1 MKLYYSPG
9 ACSLSPHI
17 VAHEAGIALE
27 LEKVDLKTKQ
37 TESGQDFLS
46 ISPRGY
52 VPALQLD
59 NGEVLAEGPA
69 IVQYLADLKPES
81 GLAPANGS
89 MARYRLQE
97 WLTYIGTEIHK
108 SYSPLFNPATLD
120 SVRADR
126 AAYLQRRYGL
136 IEQTLAKQPYL
147 LGEQFSVADV
157 YLFVVTNWARM
168 VKLDLG
174 AFPALQAFQERIAA
188 RPAVQAALRAEKLVK

>member
-17 VAHEAGIALE
+17 VAHEAGIELE
-27 LEKVDLKTKQ
+27 LEKVDLRSKQ
-37 TESGQDFLS
+37 TESGQDFVS

-59 NGEVLAEGPA
+59 NGEILAEGPA
-69 IVQYLADLKPES
+69 IVQYLADLKPET

-108 SYSPLFNPATLD
+108 SYSPLFNPATPD
-120 SVRADR
+120 SVREER

-157 YLFVVTNWARM
+157 YLFVVSNWARM
-168 VKLDLG
+168 VKLDLS
-174 AFPALQAFQERIAA
+174 AFPALQAFQERIAS

>member
-17 VAHEAGIALE
+17 VAREAGIAIE
-27 LEKVDLKTKQ
+27 LEKVDLRTKQ
-37 TESGQDFLS
+37 TESGEDFKS

-89 MARYRLQE
+89 LPRYRLQE

-108 SYSPLFNPATLD
+108 SYSPLFNPATPD
-120 SVRADR
+120 AVREER

-147 LGEQFSVADV
+147 MGEQFSVADV

-168 VKLDLG
+168 VKVDLG
-174 AFPALQAFQERIAA
+174 AFPSLQAFQERVAA
-188 RPAVQAALRAEKLVK
+188 RPAVQDALRAEKLVK

>member
-27 LEKVDLKTKQ
+27 LEKVDLRTKQ
-37 TESGQDFLS
+37 TESGQDFVG
-46 ISPRGY
+46 ISARGY

-59 NGEVLAEGPA
+59 NGEVLAESPA

-97 WLTYIGTEIHK
+97 WLAYIGTEIHK

-120 SVRADR
+120 AVRADR

-147 LGEQFSVADV
+147 LGEQFSVADI

-168 VKLDLG
+168 VKLDLS
-174 AFPALQAFQERIAA
+174 AFPALQAFQERVAA
-188 RPAVQAALRAEKLVK
+188 RPAVQAALRAEKLIK

>member
-17 VAHEAGIALE
+17 VAREAGIALD
-27 LEKVDLKTKQ
+27 LEKVDLKAKQ

-69 IVQYLADLKPES
+69 IIQYLADLKPES
-81 GLAPANGS
+81 GLSPANGS
-89 MARYRLQE
+89 MPRYRLQE

-108 SYSPLFNPATLD
+108 TYSPLFNPATLD
-120 SVRADR
+120 SVREDR
-126 AAYLQRRYGL
+126 AAYLLRRYWL

-147 LGEQFSVADV
+147 LCEQFSVADV
-157 YLFVVTNWARM
+157 YLFVVTNWTRIG
-168 VKLDLG
+168 KLAPG
-174 AFPALQAFQERIAA
+174 AFPAL
-188 RPAVQAALRAEKLVK
+188 

>member
-17 VAHEAGIALE
+17 VAREAGIALD
-27 LEKVDLKTKQ
+27 LEKVDLKAKQ

-69 IVQYLADLKPES
+69 IIQYLADLKPES

-89 MARYRLQE
+89 MPRYRLQE

-108 SYSPLFNPATLD
+108 SYRPLFNPATPD
-120 SVRADR
+120 SVREDR
-126 AAYLQRRYGL
+126 AAYLLRRYGL

-157 YLFVVTNWARM
+157 YLFVVTNWARI
-168 VKLDLG
+168 VKLDLS
-174 AFPALQAFQERIAA
+174 AFPALQAFQERVAA
-188 RPAVQAALRAEKLVK
+188 RPAVQDALRAEKLIK

>member
-17 VAHEAGIALE
+17 VAREAGIALD
-27 LEKVDLKTKQ
+27 LEKVDLKAKQ

-69 IVQYLADLKPES
+69 IIQYLADLKPES

-89 MARYRLQE
+89 MPRYRLQE

-108 SYSPLFNPATLD
+108 SYSPLFNPATPD
-120 SVRADR
+120 SVREDR
-126 AAYLQRRYGL
+126 AAYLLRRYGL

-157 YLFVVTNWARM
+157 YLFVVTNWARI
-168 VKLDLG
+168 VKLDLS
-174 AFPALQAFQERIAA
+174 AFPALQAFQERVAA
-188 RPAVQAALRAEKLVK
+188 RPAVQDALRAEKLIK